1 MHRVIVD
8 EVTGREL
15 AQSTSLT
22 EVCDTDGNVIGIFCP
37 KQIPQDLL
45 DGNDVPVDELIEQGK
60 LRGGRLLADVIADL
74 EQRS

>member
-1 MHRVIVD
+1 MHRLVVD
-8 EVTGREL
+8 KAMSREL

-22 EVCDTDGNVIGIFCP
+22 EVCDTDGKVIGIFCP

>member
-45 DGNDVPVDELIEQGK
+45 DGTDVPVDELIEQGK
-60 LRGGRLLADVIADL
+60 LRSGRLLADVIADL

>member
-22 EVCDTDGNVIGIFCP
+22 EVCDTDGKVIGIFCP

-45 DGNDVPVDELIEQGK
+45 DGNDVPVAELIAQGK